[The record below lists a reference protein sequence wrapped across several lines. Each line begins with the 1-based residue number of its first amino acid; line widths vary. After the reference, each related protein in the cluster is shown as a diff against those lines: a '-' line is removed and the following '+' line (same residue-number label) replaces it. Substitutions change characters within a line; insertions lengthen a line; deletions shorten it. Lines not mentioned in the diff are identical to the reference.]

1 METFLWLKTSL
12 SYRFRRIWPKTIRLL
27 KKATKASIFRS
38 YLAIFHI
45 SGEKNKTSI
54 FRKIKIP
61 RWKGA
66 IVSVTILCAPFFSA
80 GSKIKSGE
88 QIGSAS
94 GNRWNFLPNTC
105 FHPSEGTWGK
115 VKKHF
120 LVWDGWVSASNYFSF
135 TFLPLHLYCF
145 LANKS
150 STGFSAASGIWAL
163 NYLANIN
170 LQDNSPCKIDQTHYY
185 AAI

>member
-1 METFLWLKTSL
+1 MTKKQKDPESSWRPAKSQPNLAMETFLWLKTSL
-12 SYRFRRIWPKTIRLL
+12 SYKFRRIWPKTIRLL

-45 SGEKNKTSI
+45 SGEPNYHIQKDQNSKMERCL
-54 FRKIKIP
+54 F
-61 RWKGA
+61 
-66 IVSVTILCAPFFSA
+66 SVTILCVPFFSA

-120 LVWDGWVSASNYFSF
+120 LVWDGWVSASNYFSS

-145 LANKS
+145 LAKKILYWFQCS
-150 STGFSAASGIWAL
+150 LW
-163 NYLANIN
+163 N
-170 LQDNSPCKIDQTHYY
+170 LSFKLFG
-185 AAI
+185 